1 MQKVLFFH
9 ISVSQLA
16 CLLAKSRRYFFIAW
30 VKRGFRA
37 GLQDLRP
44 NSRENLCWIVWALS
58 TVPISIN
65 LACIFFGGTHGIVN
79 NHLTHNTASLLLEI
93 LGRSDH
99 FLSLNMPSFWF
110 FMTALCTDVLLT
122 FISFPIWC
130 AENFK
135 LLKVTIWGRFPTL
148 RDVFAHFLNPRI

>member
-1 MQKVLFFH
+1 MLVFH

-30 VKRGFRA
+30 VKCGFRA

-44 NSRENLCWIVWALS
+44 NSRENLRWIILAL
-58 TVPISIN
+58 TAVPISID
-65 LACIFFGGTHGIVN
+65 LAWISFGGTHGIVN

-99 FLSLNMPSFWF
+99 FLSLNMPSFCF
-110 FMTALCTDVLLT
+110 FVTALCTDVLLT
-122 FISFPIWC
+122 FISFLIWC
-130 AENFK
+130 VENFK
-135 LLKVTIWGRFPTL
+135 LLKVTIWARFPIL
-148 RDVFAHFLNPRI
+148 RDAFAHFLNPQI